1 MKKKTKKQ
9 RGKEDKEEAESIAS
23 SVGLPANDGESLCLP
38 RNRLYV
44 RGVRLCA
51 TEMTCLT
58 RLSET
63 FKELRRFCSLQP
75 KSEEDPADFT
85 TCHLGLSFRARYN
98 ALIGVRVVV
107 DRFLLKVV
115 GVVN

>member
-1 MKKKTKKQ
+1 
-9 RGKEDKEEAESIAS
+9 
-23 SVGLPANDGESLCLP
+23 
-38 RNRLYV
+38 
-44 RGVRLCA
+44 
-51 TEMTCLT
+51 MTCLT
-58 RLSET
+58 RLSVT

-75 KSEEDPADFT
+75 KSKEDPADFT
-85 TCHLGLSFRARYN
+85 TCHLGLGFRARYN